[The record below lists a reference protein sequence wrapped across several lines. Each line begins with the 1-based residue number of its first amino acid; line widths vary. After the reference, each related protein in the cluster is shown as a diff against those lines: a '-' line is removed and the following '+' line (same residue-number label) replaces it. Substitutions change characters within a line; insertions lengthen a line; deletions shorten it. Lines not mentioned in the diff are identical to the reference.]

1 MPRIQN
7 DCINTIE
14 IKKSK
19 FITYLHR
26 TQDEQEAKD
35 FLKAIKKDHPNANH
49 HCTAMIIGNI
59 MRSND
64 DGEPSQTAGHPMLD
78 VLMHNE
84 MQDILAVVVRYF
96 GGIKLGTGGLVR
108 AYSSSIS
115 QALKVATLT
124 TVTTL
129 QEYQIHFFFDFIRK
143 NEVEFF
149 NSYYKLI
156 DYIESYVKA
165 ESVGGSYHSL
175 VKDEDVV
182 YHFLVQEDISKDLM
196 ELTNG
201 KIKIQYI
208 QDIETE
214 CVI

>member
-35 FLKAIKKDHPNANH
+35 FLKAIKKEHPNANH

-124 TVTTL
+124 TELHFKNIKFIFLMISLEKLTITL
-129 QEYQIHFFFDFIRK
+129 EHK
-143 NEVEFF
+143 TL
-149 NSYYKLI
+149 KLLNNNMKKMLSI
-156 DYIESYVKA
+156 I
-165 ESVGGSYHSL
+165 SL
-175 VKDEDVV
+175 FKKI
-182 YHFLVQEDISKDLM
+182 FL
-196 ELTNG
+196 
-201 KIKIQYI
+201 KI
-208 QDIETE
+208 
-214 CVI
+214 